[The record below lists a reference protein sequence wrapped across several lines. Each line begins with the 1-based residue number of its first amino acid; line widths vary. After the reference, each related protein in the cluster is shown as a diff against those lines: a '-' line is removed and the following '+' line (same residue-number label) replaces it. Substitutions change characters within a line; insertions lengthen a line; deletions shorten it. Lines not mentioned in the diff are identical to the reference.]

1 MGGDLNEQELK
12 NRPKKGEEKKKSI
25 KDTEAWNSADF
36 DYAGLMAQDMM
47 PLLGA
52 PLTGQER

>member
-1 MGGDLNEQELK
+1 MSKRLK
-12 NRPKKGEEKKKSI
+12 TDRKKGKKKNI
-25 KDTEAWNSADF
+25 EDTDAWNSADF

-52 PLTGQER
+52 PLTG